1 MSQHPDN
8 ASVLE
13 SNVAGGR
20 HHPAGGPTSNMQA
33 TGGGDS
39 DGTETFSVRLRVTMP
54 GATRKFSRIVLTPVP

>member
-20 HHPAGGPTSNMQA
+20 HHPTGGPTSTMQA
-33 TGGGDS
+33 TRGGDG
-39 DGTETFSVRLRVTMP
+39 DGTETVSGRLRVTVP
-54 GATRKFSRIVLTPVP
+54 GATQKFVRLVLIPAP